1 MAQYD
6 IAQVVRD
13 AVAGTLG
20 TAELPSDLSAT
31 LVDDLGLESIDL
43 LDILFRIEC
52 QIPVRLPMNWL
63 SEVLQG
69 EVSDVDFCTERGVV
83 TDRGLRRLCEL
94 MPQLDPARWSGR
106 LRVEHIPSLVT
117 VGNLVDMVRVR
128 AGADE
133 ASSVV

>member
-20 TAELPSDLSAT
+20 TAE
-31 LVDDLGLESIDL
+31 
-43 LDILFRIEC
+43 LFRIEC